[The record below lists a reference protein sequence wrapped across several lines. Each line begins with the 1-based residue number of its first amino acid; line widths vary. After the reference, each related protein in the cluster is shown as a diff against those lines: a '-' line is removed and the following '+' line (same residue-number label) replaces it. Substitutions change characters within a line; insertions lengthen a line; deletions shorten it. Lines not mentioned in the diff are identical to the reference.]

1 MNTQENDHLLIC
13 QVDKVIYIPSKI
25 FFIPVP
31 NTLEMPSV
39 RIQSFARWVV
49 VTENGKWIFN

>member
-1 MNTQENDHLLIC
+1 MNTQENDQLFIS
-13 QVDKVIYIPSKI
+13 QIGKVIYIPSKI

-31 NTLEMPSV
+31 NTSEIPSV
-39 RIQSFARWVV
+39 PIQSFARWVV